1 MKKMVSLL
9 SLLILVMSLVVGCG
23 ATPEPTAAPPEPTA
37 VPAEPTEVPPE
48 PTAVPAEPTA
58 EPQPV
63 ADKII
68 LATTTSTQDSGLLDV
83 ILPDF
88 VAKSGIQVDV
98 IAVGTGQA
106 LQLGKDGNA
115 DVLLVHARASEDAFM
130 EEGHGVR
137 REDVMYNDFVIVG
150 PASDPAGIQG
160 GSDAAAALTAIAE
173 AEASFVSRGD
183 ESGTHTK
190 EKSLW
195 TAAGIEPAGDWYI
208 SAGQGMGDVLNMAD
222 ELEAYTLTDRATYLA
237 MRLGGLD
244 LEIVVEGDPVLFN
257 PYGVIAVN
265 PDKNANIK
273 VDLANEFIDW
283 LVSLPTQELISEYGV
298 PEFGAPLFTPDSA
311 AWREAYPAEEVGAGA
326 ALKMTGPAEE
336 ISWTEEELKA
346 LGTIE
351 VDYTDK
357 DGVTTTYT
365 GVPFGTLLELTSA
378 GEGATLVLVAGDG
391 YSAEIALADVQAC
404 ETCIVAFDPEGG
416 LRSVMPEQ
424 SGKVQVKDLV
434 EIQIVGGAAAEAP
447 AGGIPDGAALKI
459 TGKVDQEIGWLEEDV
474 RAMDAIEV
482 ESTNSKGVTDTYTGV
497 LLSTLLEM
505 AGPMADATTV
515 TFVADDGYTA
525 EAPLAD
531 LMACENCIASFR
543 TNGGFSTVL
552 PGYPGAVQVKGVIE
566 IQVK

>member
-23 ATPEPTAAPPEPTA
+23 PTPEPTAAPPEPTA

-88 VAKSGIQVDV
+88 VAKSGVEVDV

-208 SAGQGMGDVLNMAD
+208 SAGQGMGDVLTMAD
-222 ELEAYTLTDRATYLA
+222 EMEAYTLTDRATYLA

-298 PEFGAPLFTPDSA
+298 AEFGAPLFTPDST
-311 AWREAYPAEEVGAGA
+311 AWREAHGAAGP

-336 ISWTEEELKA
+336 IAWTEEELEA

-365 GVPFGTLLELTSA
+365 GVPFGTLLALTSA
-378 GEGATLVLVAGDG
+378 GEGATLMLVAGDG

-447 AGGIPDGAALKI
+447 AGGIPEGAALKI